1 MDFANPWMLLG
12 LLAALLPLAVHL
24 FGRKKA
30 PVVAFSALAFI
41 LASNP
46 KQARALQVSEWLLV
60 LLRSAAVA
68 LVAIALAKPMLPV
81 WDAQDA
87 VLQGAQGP
95 TAVVVILDDSM
106 SMQTTDGKMMLFERA
121 RARAIALIEALPQG
135 SIIAAVAGGYPA
147 RMLVRQLTRDRSAVI
162 DAVRKLE
169 LHPRRDDP
177 SRALAMAEALLV
189 HAELAD
195 RRVVLWTDLQAA
207 GWKGVSPP
215 WSAKASAD
223 APAIELRV
231 DVLAAKNLENTAI
244 TDAVAT
250 SASDRGP
257 NQVRVEVAVQNFG
270 RKDFRDYLTLRAG
283 DRETKSLLRL
293 APAEALRRGYVLQ
306 AAAPIAEIVL
316 PDDAL
321 NIDNRRL
328 ARLDGGAAVRVAL
341 INGAPR
347 PVPREDE
354 LFFAAN
360 ALEMSSLHPGEMS
373 VDVLQLPGLTSS
385 ALKDYDVIL
394 LANVGELPA
403 ELLRGLILAT
413 QLGKG
418 LLVSVGDNLPVDL
431 TTYLPGLLPAK
442 LFGVR
447 QPSGSDAAK
456 GKRRGDVAVRVQ
468 PPDAAGQTTAAAQ
481 RLRVQLQADL
491 GDLLQTAAVSKY
503 ALLEPAP
510 ELSSQTVLQFSDGA
524 PAFVV
529 APRGRGL
536 VGLWTTTLDLDWTD
550 LALQPVF
557 LPLIHDAVVALA
569 GDRGLERR
577 SAVEIGEVAVLSR
590 DERADQL
597 EVKLETPTTPGAVVP
612 RRTLNPP
619 PQRGQAWQINGLEEP
634 GRYTA
639 TELKQGVALTSRSV
653 IAVPPASESNL
664 APLTTG
670 PLVQA
675 SRAIVRSR
683 QAAKAPGWS
692 AVLLVLMGLLTF
704 EGVVL
709 LRGAA
714 PRVS

>member
-1 MDFANPWMLLG
+1 MLLG

-30 PVVAFSALAFI
+30 PVVTFSALAFI

-81 WDAQDA
+81 WGAQDA

-106 SMQTTDGKMMLFERA
+106 SMQASDGKMMLFERA
-121 RARAIALIEALPQG
+121 RARAIALIERLPQG
-135 SIIAAVAGGYPA
+135 SIIAAVTAGYPA
-147 RMLVRQLTRDRSAVI
+147 RMLIRQLTSDRSAVI
-162 DAVRKLE
+162 DAVRKIE
-169 LHPRRDDP
+169 LHPRRDDA
-177 SRALAMAEALLV
+177 SRALALAEALLV
-189 HAELAD
+189 HAELSE
-195 RRVVLWTDLQAA
+195 RRVVLWTDLQAT
-207 GWKGVSPP
+207 GWKGISPP
-215 WSAKASAD
+215 WSTKAQAD
-223 APAIELRV
+223 GSPIELRV
-231 DVLAAKNLENTAI
+231 DVLRPNNIENTAI

-257 NQVRVEVAVQNFG
+257 NQVRVEVALQNFG
-270 RKDFRDYLTLRAG
+270 QKPFRGYLTLRAG
-283 DRETKSLLRL
+283 DRETKSLLNL

-306 AAAPIAEIVL
+306 AAAPIAEIAL

-321 NIDNRRL
+321 NVDNRRL

-354 LFFAAN
+354 VFFAAN
-360 ALEMSSLHPGEMS
+360 ALEMSTLHPGEMT

-385 ALKDYDVIL
+385 ALKDYDVL
-394 LANVGELPA
+394 MLANVGELPA
-403 ELLRGLILAT
+403 ELLRGLVDAAS
-413 QLGKG
+413 QGKG
-418 LLVSVGDNLPVDL
+418 ILITVGDNLPADL

-442 LFGVR
+442 IFGVR
-447 QPSGSDAAK
+447 QPSGSDPAK
-456 GKRRGDVAVRVQ
+456 GKRRSDVAVRVQ

-481 RLRVQLQADL
+481 RLRVQLEADL
-491 GDLLQTAAVSKY
+491 GDLLQSCAVQKY
-503 ALLEPAP
+503 ALVEPAP

-524 PAFVV
+524 PAFIVT
-529 APRGRGL
+529 PRGRGL
-536 VGLWTTTLDLDWTD
+536 IGLWTTTLDLDWTD
-550 LALQPVF
+550 LPLQPVF
-557 LPLIHDAVVALA
+557 LPLIHDAIVALA

-597 EVKLETPTTPGAVVP
+597 EVKLQTPTTPNAGVP

-619 PQRGQAWQINGLEEP
+619 QQRGLAWQINGLEEP

-639 TELKQGVALTSRSV
+639 TELKQGVALTSRAV

-664 APLTTG
+664 VALTTG
-670 PLVQA
+670 PLLQT
-675 SRAIVRSR
+675 SRTVAGNR
-683 QAAKAPGWS
+683 QTAKAPGWS
-692 AVLLVLMGLLTF
+692 AVLFVLMGLLTF

-714 PRVS
+714 PRVT